1 MRSLDKG
8 ENIKSLAQKEKLSL
22 NRVELDISDDVSV
35 KNVIQSITAES
46 CSIDVLVNNAF
57 LSDASPYNGSCRNKG
72 VALQTI
78 LPKILSVEKMT
89 RIDVY
94 GNPSEE
100 LQKVIIVLG
109 RRLTILLFDSESQT
123 A

>member
-35 KNVIQSITAES
+35 KNAIQSITAES

-78 LPKILSVEKMT
+78 LPKILSVEKM
-89 RIDVY
+89 I
-94 GNPSEE
+94 NNEE